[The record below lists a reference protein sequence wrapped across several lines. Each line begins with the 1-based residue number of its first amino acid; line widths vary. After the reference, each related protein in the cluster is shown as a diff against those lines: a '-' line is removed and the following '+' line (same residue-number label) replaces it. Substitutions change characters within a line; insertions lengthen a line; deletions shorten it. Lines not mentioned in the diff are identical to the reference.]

1 MMKPNGLEIDL
12 IADPVQIRCLAGAR
26 RYDILARLQ
35 VAGAL
40 SVRELAE
47 WLGAKPSALYH
58 HIQQLLDADL
68 IRTDGHRVVNRRREQ
83 LYAARSPHMRISRDL
98 ARPAVRDSLTE
109 VAAAFSRQTE
119 RDFRRGYAEGV
130 VEAAGPTRALGFDR
144 AFGRP
149 SAARLRRINAL
160 LDEAVALMAQDDGE
174 TGSPI
179 VLNWGLTP
187 GSRGDD

>member
-1 MMKPNGLEIDL
+1 MRADVSEIDL
-12 IADPVQIRCLAGAR
+12 IADPAQIRCLAGAR

-35 VAGAL
+35 AAGAL

-83 LYAARSPHMRISRDL
+83 LYSARSPRMDISRDT
-98 ARPAVRDSLTE
+98 RKPAVRESLSE
-109 VAAAFSRQTE
+109 VAAAFSRQAE
-119 RDFRRGYAEGV
+119 RDFRRGFAENGV
-130 VEAAGPTRALGFDR
+130 AASGPGRALGFGR

-149 SAARLRRINAL
+149 GAERLKRINAL
-160 LDEAVALMAQDDGE
+160 LDEAVGLMAGDDGDA
-174 TGSPI
+174 GAPL
-179 VLNWGLTP
+179 VLNWALTP
-187 GSRGDD
+187 ATRGED

>member
-1 MMKPNGLEIDL
+1 MRTDALEIDL
-12 IADPVQIRCLAGAR
+12 IADPAQIRCLAGAR

-40 SVRELAE
+40 SVRELAD

-83 LYAARSPHMRISRDL
+83 LYSARSPRMSISRDL
-98 ARPAVRDSLTE
+98 KRAAVRESLTE
-109 VAAAFSRQTE
+109 VAAAFSRQAE
-119 RDFRRGYAEGV
+119 RDFRRGFAENG
-130 VEAAGPTRALGFDR
+130 VEASGPGRALGFGR

-149 SAARLRRINAL
+149 NAERLKRINAL
-160 LDEAVALMAQDDGE
+160 LDEAVTLMAQDDGE
-174 TGSPI
+174 AGSAL
-179 VLNWGLTP
+179 VLNWALTP
-187 GSRGDD
+187 ATRGDD